1 MKPRNRREERM
12 LAVLERET
20 PRYQARYRT
29 RQARRRLV
37 AAAAGCLGLLWAA
50 AVVCWFLAPSTA
62 AMITTFVLC
71 GLALAAGAQL
81 WGMLHIVTRGTVSL
95 PEHLLD
101 ERQVRERLSAHP
113 VAHRLTLALLFVVFF
128 AVSLALRQERPE
140 VPGAA
145 AVVLLFALMATVWS
159 LPMLVTAWRMAD
171 PPPEEEAV

>member
-20 PRYQARYRT
+20 PRYQT
-29 RQARRRLV
+29 RKGRRRLV
-37 AAAAGCLGLLWAA
+37 VAAAGCLGLMWAA
-50 AVVCWFLAPSTA
+50 AVVCWYLAPSTA
-62 AMITTFVLC
+62 AMVTTFVLC
-71 GLALAAGAQL
+71 GLALVVGAQL
-81 WGMLHIVTRGTVSL
+81 WGMLHIVTRGTASL

-113 VAHRLTLALLFVVFF
+113 IAHRLTLLLLLAVFL
-128 AVSLALRQERPE
+128 AVGLALQEERPE
-140 VPGAA
+140 VPSAA